1 MADPV
6 FILGFFAF
14 AITVLLLGVDGIR
27 QSRAIKRQD
36 RLIRDLS
43 AQLSVMATVAA
54 DAQTRPAQFEVIAT
68 ASSPS

>member
-6 FILGFFAF
+6 FILGFFTF
-14 AITVLLLGVDGIR
+14 AIMVLLLGVNDIW

-54 DAQTRPAQFEVIAT
+54 DAQTRLAQFEVIAT

>member
-6 FILGFFAF
+6 FILGFFTF
-14 AITVLLLGVDGIR
+14 AIMVLLLGVNDIW
-27 QSRAIKRQD
+27 QSRAIERQD

-54 DAQTRPAQFEVIAT
+54 DAQTRLAQFEVIAT